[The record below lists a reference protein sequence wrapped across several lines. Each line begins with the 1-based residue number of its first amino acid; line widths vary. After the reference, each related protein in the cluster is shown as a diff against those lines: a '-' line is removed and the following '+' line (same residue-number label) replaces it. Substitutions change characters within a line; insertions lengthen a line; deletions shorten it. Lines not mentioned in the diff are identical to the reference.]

1 MNKIISVY
9 VNEVTLKP
17 GSHTVEMRFDVP
29 GLGTLKL
36 DFTDLI
42 KNE

>member
-1 MNKIISVY
+1 MIKYSIYLQV
-9 VNEVTLKP
+9 EP

-29 GLGTLKL
+29 GSGTLKL

-42 KNE
+42 ENE